1 MVFCWWIFCSYVYYS
16 TCAKVFHSYYNI
28 GMDEYDEDLDIDD
41 AEDSELYDDDYNDG
55 SDDNFDDDDGADGND
70 GTEKDDYY
78 DTSYYENLGM
88 EDGRFDKDHHIL
100 PHSGFGSSVNLDELS
115 DDEREAYEMGYS
127 LGAEDYDLSDD
138 N

>member
-1 MVFCWWIFCSYVYYS
+1 MDDY
-16 TCAKVFHSYYNI
+16 
-28 GMDEYDEDLDIDD
+28 DEYDEDFGIDD
-41 AEDSELYDDDYNDG
+41 EEDSELYDDDYDDG
-55 SDDNFDDDDGADGND
+55 FDDDLDEDKDDDEAND
-70 GTEKDDYY
+70 NLAEKDDYY

-88 EDGRFDKDHHIL
+88 EDGRFDKDHHML

-138 N
+138 E